1 MVPVQTYQRNHPLL
15 NATIWARVF
24 HTIRLRTIVFVRMDS
39 RDKVVKLASK
49 SVEAHHV
56 KMVAS
61 VQQDSKAQT
70 CSTPVDPC
78 QWAHCQNGGSC
89 LRTSVMTY
97 SCACPSGYSGRFCEM
112 EINPCANYTCSH
124 GTPIRTSNNDCEC
137 LCSDDY
143 YGRSCELNICKE
155 NPCLT
160 GQCISRG
167 NDTYRCQCPNR
178 FQSMIGVYANES
190 IET

>member
-97 SCACPSGYSGRFCEM
+97 SCACPS
-112 EINPCANYTCSH
+112 
-124 GTPIRTSNNDCEC
+124 
-137 LCSDDY
+137 SDDY
-143 YGRSCELNICKE
+143 YGRSCELTFVRRILVWLDNAYREVMTPIDASVR
-155 NPCLT
+155 T
-160 GQCISRG
+160 DFSRWLA
-167 NDTYRCQCPNR
+167 CMQMNR
-178 FQSMIGVYANES
+178 LKLDDDHDLF
-190 IET
+190 